1 MFEGTTIFQF
11 LENTMSAPVP
21 TSFVDAY
28 MKLNDQ
34 QRLKFD
40 LMYQGEAKSPDVGLI
55 CAVFGV
61 YFFYMGQIGKGIALL
76 VSCMVIV
83 GWVWW
88 VITIVNAKKEVNAHN
103 EALAQRTLNSVGL

>member
-1 MFEGTTIFQF
+1 
-11 LENTMSAPVP
+11 MSAPVP
-21 TSFVDAY
+21 ASFVDAY

-76 VSCMVIV
+76 VSCMVFV
-83 GWVWW
+83 GLVWW
-88 VITIVNAKKEVNAHN
+88 VITMINAKKEVNAHN
-103 EALAQRTLNSVGL
+103 ETIAQKALVSVR